1 MKIISVAKYKGSVCE
16 VELDDNRKLYL
27 HADIISDFSVH
38 SGMELERDELRK
50 IIYASN
56 FRRAYQFALYRLDY
70 RDYSFAEMYEKL
82 EKTYKNEK
90 LCLAVM
96 KKLTANG
103 FINDERYAERMARRL
118 VETKKYG
125 FRRAKRELMLKGIG
139 EYTAEDALEPYTDA
153 FEENLMSLLETKH
166 ARFLTDSNDRKSVEK
181 VKNALARYGYGF
193 TEINR
198 AVKEYFE
205 ILYES
210 GEDG

>member
-1 MKIISVAKYKGSVCE
+1 MKIISVSKYKGSVCE

-27 HADIISDFSVH
+27 HADIITDFSVH

-56 FRRAYQFALYRLDY
+56 FRRAYQFALYKLDY

-96 KKLTANG
+96 NKLKANG
-103 FINDERYAERMARRL
+103 FINDERFAEKTARRL

-125 FRRAKRELMLKGIG
+125 YRRAKRELMLKGIDKF
-139 EYTAEDALEPYTDA
+139 TAEDALEQYEDV
-153 FEENLMSLLETKH
+153 FEDNLMHLLETKH
-166 ARFLTDSNDRKSVEK
+166 ARYLTDKTDRKSVEK
-181 VKNALARYGYGF
+181 VKNALVRYGYGF

-205 ILYES
+205 YAEES
-210 GEDG
+210 REDE